1 MGNKTRIVVLRKRE
15 LIYTGIFAALAITLV
30 VLLFLMFR
38 PQSDGSSDTGARPI
52 ASSKYKPG
60 VYTTPVSMG
69 GHTVDVEVTV
79 DADQINGVRLVNLDE
94 AGLTMYPLVEPAM
107 EHIASQIC
115 ETQSLE
121 GLTCP
126 EGSQYTSQ
134 VLVNAVSEALE
145 KAEGTVEAQ

>member
-1 MGNKTRIVVLRKRE
+1 M
-15 LIYTGIFAALAITLV
+15 
-30 VLLFLMFR
+30 
-38 PQSDGSSDTGARPI
+38 
-52 ASSKYKPG
+52 
-60 VYTTPVSMG
+60 
-69 GHTVDVEVTV
+69 
-79 DADQINGVRLVNLDE
+79 
-94 AGLTMYPLVEPAM
+94 EPAM